1 MEQLSNSLRSTTLFF
16 KKRLYKNLYEI
27 GDRIINRRKNQ
38 KSKEVNKDTKEII
51 QKKKIQKKYK
61 KENIKINKPIEINK
75 KSRTIIWKFFGLYSK
90 RQWVMK

>member
-1 MEQLSNSLRSTTLFF
+1 MEQLSNSLRTTTLFF

-51 QKKKIQKKYK
+51 
-61 KENIKINKPIEINK
+61 
-75 KSRTIIWKFFGLYSK
+75 
-90 RQWVMK
+90 

>member
-1 MEQLSNSLRSTTLFF
+1 MGIDEPRRENCPLYNFLFLLFDSHFIKALFFILERLSNSLRTTTLFF

-51 QKKKIQKKYK
+51 
-61 KENIKINKPIEINK
+61 
-75 KSRTIIWKFFGLYSK
+75 
-90 RQWVMK
+90 